1 MPNPPAT
8 LTHLITL
15 GPLLRQEAERLH
27 RERPEGSPHLWPMN
41 DHTTEWME
49 DVYGLSTLLAKVEPA
64 INRLQAALLRM
75 EHPRRGPEGNE
86 GKSARDH

>member
-49 DVYGLSTLLAKVEPA
+49 DVYGLSTLIAKVEPA

-75 EHPRRGPEGNE
+75 DRQRRRREGE
-86 GKSARDH
+86 